1 MAKKSCCPIIA
12 FCALLTCGSLI
23 AQEAAPQIANADVI
37 NMLRAQVPESTIV
50 SELNILVGQGAT
62 FNISPSA
69 MVDLQRA
76 GASEKVLNAIL
87 YLQTDVVPGLMIVVP
102 KGVFYR
108 TGATATELRSFLL
121 WPEFVPRWETWPFYP
136 TGAKNVAMNASPAV
150 VQVADSTP
158 TLLVQGFTADSGWQL
173 VRIARAADR
182 REVKLKRKSAFSRDF
197 FSDSTFEQSELRPLT
212 IAAAG
217 SGTFTV
223 RPASALEPGNY
234 ALCSQLEQAWMRAC
248 YEFQVTTM

>member
-37 NMLRAQVPESTIV
+37 NMLRARVPESTIV
-50 SELNILVGQGAT
+50 SELNILVGQGAI

-69 MVDLQRA
+69 IVELQRA

-87 YLQTDVVPGLMIVVP
+87 YLQTNVVPGLMIAVP

-108 TGATATELRSFLL
+108 TGTTATELRSFLL

-136 TGAKNVAMNASPAV
+136 AGAKNVAINASPAV

-158 TLLVQGFTADSGWQL
+158 TLLVQGFTPDSGWQL
-173 VRIARAADR
+173 VRIIRAADH
-182 REVKLKRKSAFSRDF
+182 REVKLKRKGAFSSDF
-197 FSDSTFEQSELRPLT
+197 FSDSTFEHSELRPLT
-212 IAAAG
+212 ITATG

-223 RPASALEPGNY
+223 RPASPLEPGNY
-234 ALCSQLEQAWMRAC
+234 ALCSQLESAWMRAC